1 MMIKGMAQLPYQAE
15 LMRLEAECD
24 EMRWALQS
32 SSVWEAAILERKVER
47 AKLKLAI
54 VKDVEDNNVEEDE
67 EDKEDDD
74 RLQHIKQAQYESNAA
89 PDPRNRHSSPLG
101 VHRIDAFRS
110 LPGRVEK

>member
-1 MMIKGMAQLPYQAE
+1 L
-15 LMRLEAECD
+15 
-24 EMRWALQS
+24 RWALQS
-32 SSVWEAAILERKVER
+32 RAVWEDAILERQVER
-47 AKLKLAI
+47 AKLKLAM
-54 VKDVEDNNVEEDE
+54 VEDVEEDE
-67 EDKEDDD
+67 EDN